1 MNIIG
6 KGQVDGVE
14 QGDILGQVAFIARLS
29 RVAASAELHRPSCPP
44 VSFCNTARNSTL
56 TLLPREEERDQRRRE
71 EQTLA

>member
-29 RVAASAELHRPSCPP
+29 RVAASAEQESGFTAHHVPP
-44 VSFCNTARNSTL
+44 
-56 TLLPREEERDQRRRE
+56 
-71 EQTLA
+71 